1 MPFDRRAWERDR
13 RAKRRDER
21 LCIRCGVAL
30 SDGDGRMCRVHAALA
45 AKYAA
50 RSFRDNY
57 TTPRDIGSRLG
68 RIKSRWKTLRFH
80 RRLSEATFEQG
91 ILAGD
96 AAELFA
102 TTLRRLTAPIVYGE
116 ADASIPCMSA
126 PVSHG
131 ERPSR
136 VSCLGRS
143 LDGSI
148 LTFEVTP

>member
-1 MPFDRRAWERDR
+1 MPFDHSAWVRERREQRVRDR
-13 RAKRRDER
+13 
-21 LCIRCGVAL
+21 LCTRCGVAL
-30 SDGDGRMCRVHAALA
+30 ADGDGQMCRTHAAA
-45 AKYAA
+45 HSEQTA
-50 RSFRDNY
+50 RSRRKNY
-57 TTPRDIGSRLG
+57 SKPRDVASRLS
-68 RIKSRWKTLRFH
+68 RIKSRWKTLRFL
-80 RRLSEATFEQG
+80 RRLSETTYEQG

-96 AAELFA
+96 AADLFA
-102 TTLRRLTAPIVYGE
+102 TTLHRLSAPITYGE

-131 ERPSR
+131 ERPAR